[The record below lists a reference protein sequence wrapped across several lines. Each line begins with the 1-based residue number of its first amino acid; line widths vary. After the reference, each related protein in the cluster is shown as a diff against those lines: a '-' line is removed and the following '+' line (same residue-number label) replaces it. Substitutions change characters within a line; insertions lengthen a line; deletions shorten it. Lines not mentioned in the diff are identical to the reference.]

1 MNETMPRREGPLLPL
16 FILGSGVAIFAAAGA
31 LVPAGLREL
40 RFLTGSTATSWA
52 AYAVAVLTGLALAGW
67 RSGRRSGSN
76 RRTTTARLVAAECLA
91 AAALALAPLLL
102 RLAAFAGVRL
112 WPLLAGSLVGDLL
125 LRFIVAG
132 IVALPPSAALGAVFL
147 HLVAVVRREEPR
159 GEAAEGFVLGM
170 AGGAVGLGLVCG
182 GILLPPVLGAR
193 GAVLV
198 AMGLAGLG
206 VAAGALALRF
216 AGAASH
222 DAAGPPTAGSSA
234 PETPLRV
241 GIASGVAR
249 LLVGAGMAV
258 ALIAWLRVVGL
269 LAGPTETSGLAMLIA
284 AMLGLALGGFVSS
297 GIALPSIPW
306 VGAALTAVAGAAI
319 YLSMRFVPSLAL
331 TVLGY
336 APQSVGRPI
345 ILSLLAAG
353 LLALPASVAAG
364 WGLVAGGGRSATGSR
379 WLCTASLGAA
389 VGTLGGALVLVPLFG
404 LRRTLAFAAAALLAA
419 SAATLLG
426 AGSRPG
432 FLEAI
437 GALALAGAAVAAAF
451 TPSAW
456 DPRVIAGGIY
466 RYGAGAPARF
476 GSTEEWLQAR
486 LRGEG
491 PRFYREGS
499 ESTVVVERSVQTT
512 SGLAPIDT
520 YTQTVD
526 GRAVAGTGTD
536 LRTQVLTGAIP
547 PLLHGAVKQAL
558 LVDLLTG
565 VTAGSLLTHPIESLT
580 VIEPEAS
587 VAGAAALFADFS
599 NRPLDD
605 ARIRIVHDD
614 PRARLFADPARYD
627 LIVYALAD
635 PSRPE
640 GAALLTAEG
649 YALAKRRL
657 NPGGLV
663 AERVPLGGIAPAGL
677 PILLRTFAE
686 SFASVLVFA
695 LTPDDLL
702 LVGSEQ
708 ALRLDGSRLREV
720 VGSNPAVADDLRRA
734 VVVGANEVIMTLRL
748 DRGGLLKIAGT
759 GPIDHD
765 DTGVVGALAARHLEV
780 QHHEGLMASIDAG
793 WPGFDA
799 VLEHYGSTPE
809 EQGTYLYSLAKSYL
823 GISADPVRA
832 LDLGRLLEAAGQ
844 IGQAH
849 WVRGEALLQQ
859 HDLDGAVREWKAA
872 LALKPDDIDA
882 LFSLGTFH
890 LDSRDYQLAETYLAR
905 AAHDH
910 PDSKV
915 VRYHYG
921 RTLYNL
927 GRYQRAIEELERA
940 TSGEGGRELYPL
952 SGYFIGL
959 SEWQLK
965 HDDQAITALKDYLD
979 WAYKQ
984 SVITRVEVDAH
995 FKLAEVY
1002 DHKGKRFDA
1011 LQERQKAE
1019 RLRRRI
1025 EAYAAQHPAPQAG
1038 SEAGVPMAP
1047 ADGSTAPPPGGS
1059 SPTPP
1064 DGGSESTPSAPPSAP
1079 APEHGG

>member
-1 MNETMPRREGPLLPL
+1 MLPL

-40 RFLTGSTATSWA
+40 RFLTGSTATSWT
-52 AYAVAVLTGLALAGW
+52 AYAVALLGGLALAG
-67 RSGRRSGSN
+67 SFGGRRGSEG
-76 RRTTTARLVAAECLA
+76 RTTTARLVTAECLA
-91 AAALALAPLLL
+91 AAALAAAPLLL
-102 RLAAFAGVRL
+102 RLAVVAYVRL
-112 WPLLAGSLVGDLL
+112 WPILGGTPLRDLL
-125 LRFIVAG
+125 LRLLAAGLVAM
-132 IVALPPSAALGAVFL
+132 PPSAAIGVVFQR
-147 HLVAVVRREEPR
+147 LVAVVRREDPR

-182 GILLPPVLGAR
+182 GILLPPALGAR

-198 AMGLAGLG
+198 AIGLAGLG
-206 VAAGALALRF
+206 AAAGTLALRIG
-216 AGAASH
+216 GAAAN
-222 DAAGPPTAGSSA
+222 DTAGPPTGAAGA
-234 PETPLRV
+234 PIATLRV

-249 LLVGAGMAV
+249 LLIGAGMAV
-258 ALIAWLRVVGL
+258 ALIAWLRIAGL
-269 LAGPTETSGLAMLIA
+269 LAGPTEASGLAILIA
-284 AMLGLALGGFVSS
+284 VVLGLALGGFVSS
-297 GIALPSIPW
+297 GLAWPSIPW
-306 VGAALTAVAGAAI
+306 IGAALTAAAGAAI
-319 YLSMRFVPSLAL
+319 YLSMHYVPALAL

-336 APQSVGRPI
+336 APQSVGRPL

-353 LLALPASVAAG
+353 LLALPACVAAG
-364 WGLVAGGGRSATGSR
+364 WGLVAGGGRSTTGPA
-379 WLCTASLGAA
+379 WLRTAAIGAA
-389 VGTLGGALVLVPLFG
+389 IGTLGGALALVPLFG
-404 LRRTLAFAAAALLAA
+404 LRRTLAIAAAALLAA
-419 SAATLLG
+419 SAAALIG
-426 AGSRPG
+426 AGSRLG
-432 FLEAI
+432 LVEAI
-437 GALALAGAAVAAAF
+437 GALALAVAALAAAV

-456 DPRVIAGGIY
+456 DPRVVAGGIY

-520 YTQTVD
+520 FTQTVD

-547 PLLHGAVKQAL
+547 PLLHGAPKKAL

-580 VIEPEAS
+580 VIEPESS

-605 ARIRIVHDD
+605 ARIRILHDD
-614 PRARLFADPARYD
+614 ARSRLVADPARYD

-640 GAALLTAEG
+640 GAALLTAEA
-649 YALAKRRL
+649 YALAKGRL

-663 AERVPLGGIAPAGL
+663 AERIPLGGIPPAAL

-708 ALRLDGSRLREV
+708 ALRLDGARLREV

-748 DRGGLLKIAGT
+748 DRGGLLKMAGA

-765 DTGVVGALAARHLEV
+765 DTGLVGGMAARHLEV

-823 GISADPVRA
+823 GIAADPVRA
-832 LDLGRLLEAAGQ
+832 LDLARLLEAAGQ
-844 IGQAH
+844 TVPAH

-872 LALKPDDIDA
+872 LAGKPDDIDS
-882 LFSLGTFH
+882 LFSLGTFY
-890 LDSRDYQLAETYLAR
+890 LDSRDYQLADLYLAK
-905 AAHDH
+905 AASDH

-927 GRYQRAIEELERA
+927 GRYQRAIEELDRA
-940 TSGEGGRELYPL
+940 TSGEGGREQYPL
-952 SGYFIGL
+952 AGYFIGL

-965 HDDQAITALKDYLD
+965 HDDQAITALKDYLV

-1025 EAYAAQHPAPQAG
+1025 EAYAAQHPSPQSG
-1038 SEAGVPMAP
+1038 SEAGVPTTP
-1047 ADGSTAPPPGGS
+1047 ADGSAAPPPAGS
-1059 SPTPP
+1059 SATPP
-1064 DGGSESTPSAPPSAP
+1064 DGASGPAPGTPPSAP
-1079 APEHGG
+1079 APAHGG

>member
-1 MNETMPRREGPLLPL
+1 
-16 FILGSGVAIFAAAGA
+16 
-31 LVPAGLREL
+31 
-40 RFLTGSTATSWA
+40 
-52 AYAVAVLTGLALAGW
+52 
-67 RSGRRSGSN
+67 
-76 RRTTTARLVAAECLA
+76 
-91 AAALALAPLLL
+91 
-102 RLAAFAGVRL
+102 
-112 WPLLAGSLVGDLL
+112 
-125 LRFIVAG
+125 
-132 IVALPPSAALGAVFL
+132 
-147 HLVAVVRREEPR
+147 
-159 GEAAEGFVLGM
+159 
-170 AGGAVGLGLVCG
+170 
-182 GILLPPVLGAR
+182 
-193 GAVLV
+193 
-198 AMGLAGLG
+198 
-206 VAAGALALRF
+206 
-216 AGAASH
+216 
-222 DAAGPPTAGSSA
+222 
-234 PETPLRV
+234 
-241 GIASGVAR
+241 
-249 LLVGAGMAV
+249 
-258 ALIAWLRVVGL
+258 VGL
-269 LAGPTETSGLAMLIA
+269 LAGPTESSGLAMLIVA
-284 AMLGLALGGFVSS
+284 ALGLALGGFLAS
-297 GIALPSIPW
+297 GLAWPSIPW
-306 VGAALTAVAGAAI
+306 VGAALTAAAGAAI
-319 YLSMRFVPSLAL
+319 YLSMQYVPALAL

-336 APQSVGRPI
+336 APRSVGRPVV
-345 ILSLLAAG
+345 LGLLAGG
-353 LLALPASVAAG
+353 LLALPACVAAG
-364 WGLVAGGGRSATGSR
+364 WGLLARGDGSARGAG
-379 WLCTASLGAA
+379 WLLPASLGAA
-389 VGTLGGALVLVPLFG
+389 LGTLGGVLVLVPLFG
-404 LRRTLAFAAAALLAA
+404 LRRTLAIAAAALLAG
-419 SAATLLG
+419 SAAALLG
-426 AGSRPG
+426 AGPRPG
-432 FLEAI
+432 LVEAA
-437 GALALAGAAVAAAF
+437 GALILVVAAVAAACS
-451 TPSAW
+451 PSAW
-456 DPRVIAGGIY
+456 DPRIIAGGIY
-466 RYGAGAPARF
+466 RYGAGAPGRF

-499 ESTVVVERSVQTT
+499 MSTVVVERSVQTT

-547 PLLHGAVKQAL
+547 PLLHGAAKQAL

-580 VIEPEAS
+580 VIEPEAAMAAS
-587 VAGAAALFADFS
+587 AALFADFS

-605 ARIRIVHDD
+605 ARLRIVHDD
-614 PRARLFADPARYD
+614 AHARLLADPARYD
-627 LIVYALAD
+627 LIVFALAD

-649 YALAKRRL
+649 YALAKGRL
-657 NPGGLV
+657 NPGGLL
-663 AERVPLGGIAPAGL
+663 AERVPLGGIPPAAL

-708 ALRLDGSRLREV
+708 PLRLDGSRLREV

-748 DRGGLLKIAGT
+748 DRAGLLKIAGS

-765 DTGVVGALAARHLEV
+765 DASLVGGIAARHLEV
-780 QHHEGLMASIDAG
+780 QHHEGLMASIDAD

-799 VLEHYGSTPE
+799 VLENYGSTPE

-832 LDLGRLLEAAGQ
+832 LDLARLLEAAGQ
-844 IGQAH
+844 TVQAH

-872 LALKPDDIDA
+872 LAGRPDDIDA
-882 LFSLGTFH
+882 LFSLGTFY
-890 LDSRDYQLAETYLAR
+890 LDSRDYQLADTYLAK
-905 AAHDH
+905 ATKDH

-927 GRYQRAIEELERA
+927 GKYERAIEELERA
-940 TSGEGGRELYPL
+940 TSGEGGREQYPL
-952 SGYFIGL
+952 AGYFIGL

-965 HDDQAITALKDYLD
+965 HDDQAITALKDYLV

-1025 EAYAAQHPAPQAG
+1025 EAYAAQHPSPQAG
-1038 SEAGVPMAP
+1038 AEAGIPAGP
-1047 ADGSTAPPPGGS
+1047 ADGAAAPPP
-1059 SPTPP
+1059 
-1064 DGGSESTPSAPPSAP
+1064 DGTSVPAPSTPPSAP